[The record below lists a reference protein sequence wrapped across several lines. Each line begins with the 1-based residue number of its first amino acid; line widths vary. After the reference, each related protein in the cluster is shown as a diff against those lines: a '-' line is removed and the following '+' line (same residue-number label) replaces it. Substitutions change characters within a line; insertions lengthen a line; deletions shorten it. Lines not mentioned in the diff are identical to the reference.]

1 MVLHKNGTS
10 VIAHPAC
17 VESML
22 NNGWKEEAAK
32 SKPSSKQENKKSEE

>member
-1 MVLHKNGTS
+1 MKLTKNGIS
-10 VIAHPAC
+10 VMAHPAC

-32 SKPSSKQENKKSEE
+32 SKSSSKKTKKSEE